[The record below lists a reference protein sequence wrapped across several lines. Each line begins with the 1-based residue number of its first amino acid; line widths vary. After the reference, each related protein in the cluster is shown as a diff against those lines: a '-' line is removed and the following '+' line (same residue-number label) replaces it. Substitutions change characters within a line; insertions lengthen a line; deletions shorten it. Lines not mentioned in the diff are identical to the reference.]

1 MVGCKL
7 YERGRGRIRLWSRI
21 KVLFSQ
27 KQALLRGLNK
37 YSPGNWLEKAM
48 NNSGFEGR
56 GSSSILIVL
65 LPSYSCHANHSQP
78 RGAASMDGTRMMNA
92 PP

>member
-1 MVGCKL
+1 MVGCKF

-48 NNSGFEGR
+48 NNSRFEGR

-65 LPSYSCHANHSQP
+65 PPVTRVTQIIHN
-78 RGAASMDGTRMMNA
+78 RGARLQWMAQG
-92 PP
+92 